1 MMAQVQYQTIS
12 DSQLL
17 GDMAVEALI
26 DEVNLTP
33 KPALVDRRGSGAH
46 DDLTLELMERSAKS
60 LGPMFEAMAQA
71 AKHHGKVCLALREDI
86 GEIGRQGE
94 KTMMLATDSVN
105 THRGAIWALG
115 LMVTAAALA
124 RSNQQYLS
132 AVELCQLAGQIAQL
146 EDRFI
151 PKQALS
157 HGQQV
162 QKKLSI
168 LGAKEQAQQGFPT
181 IVNFGLKQL
190 YQSRSKPMKEEFARL
205 DALLAMMTDLTDTCV
220 LYRSGT
226 SGLKRMQQGA
236 QQVLD
241 VGGSSSLEGRRALHL
256 LEIDLLRMKA
266 SAGGAADLL
275 AATLFIDR
283 AEQSSV
289 KNKKEF

>member
-1 MMAQVQYQTIS
+1 MRREGLVVFPEDLGIRRTDATRELLAAKNIADLVTWSDGLYQPLQSLELVMMAQVQYQTFS

-17 GDMAVEALI
+17 ADMAVEALI

-94 KTMMLATDSVN
+94 KVMMLATDGVN

-124 RSNQQYLS
+124 RTNQQYLS

-162 QKKLSI
+162 QKKLGI
-168 LGAKEQAQQGFPT
+168 LGAK
-181 IVNFGLKQL
+181 N
-190 YQSRSKPMKEEFARL
+190 R
-205 DALLAMMTDLTDTCV
+205 
-220 LYRSGT
+220 
-226 SGLKRMQQGA
+226 
-236 QQVLD
+236 
-241 VGGSSSLEGRRALHL
+241 HN
-256 LEIDLLRMKA
+256 KA
-266 SAGGAADLL
+266 FQPS
-275 AATLFIDR
+275 
-283 AEQSSV
+283 
-289 KNKKEF
+289 

>member
-1 MMAQVQYQTIS
+1 MMAQVQYQILS

-17 GDMAVEALI
+17 AEMAVEALI

-46 DDLTLELMERSAKS
+46 ADLTLALMERSAKS
-60 LGPMFEAMAQA
+60 LQPMFEAMAQA
-71 AKHHGKVCLALREDI
+71 AMHHADLCLALREEI

-94 KTMMLATDSVN
+94 KTMMLATEGVN

-124 RSNQQYLS
+124 SAKQQYLS
-132 AVELCQLAGQIAQL
+132 AVELCQLAGQIARL

-151 PKQALS
+151 PEQGLS

-162 QKKLSI
+162 QQKLGIS
-168 LGAKEQAQQGFPT
+168 GAKLQAQQGFPT
-181 IVNFGLKQL
+181 IVNLGLKQL
-190 YQSRSKPMKEEFARL
+190 KQSRQKPMKEDFARL
-205 DALLAMMTDLTDTCV
+205 DALLAMMTDLSDTCV

-226 SGLKRMQQGA
+226 KGLKRMQQGA

-241 VGGSSSLEGRRALHL
+241 LGGSSSLEGRRALHF
-256 LEIDLLRMKA
+256 LEIDLLRMRA

-283 AEQSSV
+283 VEQSSFR
-289 KNKKEF
+289 NKAGV

>member
-1 MMAQVQYQTIS
+1 MMAQVQYQILS

-17 GDMAVEALI
+17 AEMAVEALI

-46 DDLTLELMERSAKS
+46 ADLTLALMERSAKS
-60 LGPMFEAMAQA
+60 LQPMFEAMAQA
-71 AKHHGKVCLALREDI
+71 AMHHAGLCLALREEI

-94 KTMMLATDSVN
+94 KTMMLATEGVN

-124 RSNQQYLS
+124 RAKQQNLS
-132 AVELCQLAGQIAQL
+132 AVALCQLAGQIARL

-151 PKQALS
+151 PEQGLS

-162 QKKLSI
+162 QQKLGIS
-168 LGAKEQAQQGFPT
+168 GAKLQAQQGFPT
-181 IVNFGLKQL
+181 IVNLGLKQL
-190 YQSRSKPMKEEFARL
+190 KQSRQKPMKEDFARL
-205 DALLAMMTDLTDTCV
+205 DALLAMMTDLSDTCV

-226 SGLKRMQQGA
+226 KGLKRMQQGA

-241 VGGSSSLEGRRALHL
+241 LGGSSSLEGRRALHF
-256 LEIDLLRMKA
+256 LEIDLLRMRA

-283 AEQSSV
+283 VEQSSFR
-289 KNKKEF
+289 NKAGV

>member
-1 MMAQVQYQTIS
+1 MMAQVQYQTLS

-17 GDMAVEALI
+17 ADMAVEALI

-60 LGPMFEAMAQA
+60 LGPMFDAMAQA

-94 KTMMLATDSVN
+94 KTMMLATNGVN

-124 RSNQQYLS
+124 HTNQQYFS
-132 AVELCQLAGQIAQL
+132 AVELCQLAGQIAQF

-162 QKKLSI
+162 QKKLGI

-226 SGLKRMQQGA
+226 NGLKRMQQGA

-241 VGGSSSLEGRRALHL
+241 LGGSSSLEGRRALHL

-283 AEQSSV
+283 AEHSSL
-289 KNKKEF
+289 KNKKGF

>member
-1 MMAQVQYQTIS
+1 
-12 DSQLL
+12 
-17 GDMAVEALI
+17 
-26 DEVNLTP
+26 
-33 KPALVDRRGSGAH
+33 
-46 DDLTLELMERSAKS
+46 
-60 LGPMFEAMAQA
+60 
-71 AKHHGKVCLALREDI
+71 
-86 GEIGRQGE
+86 
-94 KTMMLATDSVN
+94 
-105 THRGAIWALG
+105 
-115 LMVTAAALA
+115 
-124 RSNQQYLS
+124 NQQYLS

-151 PKQALS
+151 PEQALS

-162 QKKLSI
+162 QKKLGI

-226 SGLKRMQQGA
+226 NGLKRMQQGA

-241 VGGSSSLEGRRALHL
+241 LGGSSSLEGRRALHL

-283 AEQSSV
+283 VEQSSA

>member
-1 MMAQVQYQTIS
+1 MMAQVQYQTLS

-17 GDMAVEALI
+17 ADMAVEALI

-46 DDLTLELMERSAKS
+46 NDLTLELMERSAKS
-60 LGPMFEAMAQA
+60 LGPMFDAMAQA

-94 KTMMLATDSVN
+94 KTMMLATNGVN

-162 QKKLSI
+162 QR
-168 LGAKEQAQQGFPT
+168 
-181 IVNFGLKQL
+181 N
-190 YQSRSKPMKEEFARL
+190 
-205 DALLAMMTDLTDTCV
+205 
-220 LYRSGT
+220 
-226 SGLKRMQQGA
+226 
-236 QQVLD
+236 
-241 VGGSSSLEGRRALHL
+241 
-256 LEIDLLRMKA
+256 
-266 SAGGAADLL
+266 
-275 AATLFIDR
+275 
-283 AEQSSV
+283 
-289 KNKKEF
+289 